1 MPDSSAWSDRARA
14 WAEHW
19 PRLSRP
25 ARDAVLQAL
34 ALEPGDRV
42 LDAGCGGGELLA
54 QAAARGAVVSGIDA
68 APGMLAIAHE
78 RVPDAELYEGD
89 ITALPFADDA
99 FDVATAFN
107 SIQFTRD
114 IPAAVAELA
123 RVAHR
128 VAICNWTEPSELPRL
143 FAALAENAVAPAAT
157 DVREPGVLERLLT
170 RAGMTVVTAAEVD
183 TPYTT
188 PDLDSLVTAL
198 RDGSG
203 ISGDVESLAAPNR
216 RPEGSYRFE
225 NRFRYVLATR
235 S

>member
-1 MPDSSAWSDRARA
+1 VPDSSDWSDRARA
-14 WAEHW
+14 WNEHW

-25 ARDAVLQAL
+25 ARDAVLHAL
-34 ALEPGDRV
+34 ALEPGDHL
-42 LDAGCGGGELLA
+42 LDAGCGGGEFLA
-54 QAAARGAVVSGIDA
+54 QAAARGALVSGIDA

-78 RVPDAELYEGD
+78 RAPDADLHEGD
-89 ITALPFADDA
+89 LACLPWADDT

-107 SIQFTRD
+107 AVQFTGD
-114 IPAAVAELA
+114 MPATIAELA

-143 FAALAENAVAPAAT
+143 FSALAGSNVAPGAT

-170 RAGMTVVTAAEVD
+170 RAGLTVLAAAEVE
-183 TPYTT
+183 TPYET
-188 PDLDSLVTAL
+188 PDLDALVSAL

-203 ISGDVESLAAPNR
+203 LNGDVESLAAANR
-216 RPEGSYRFE
+216 RPDGSYRFE